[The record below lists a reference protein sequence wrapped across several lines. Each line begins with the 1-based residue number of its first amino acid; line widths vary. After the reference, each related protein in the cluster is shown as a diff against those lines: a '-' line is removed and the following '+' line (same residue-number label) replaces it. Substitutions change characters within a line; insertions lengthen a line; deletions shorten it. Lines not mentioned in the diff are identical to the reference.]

1 MQSIKSHSGWMS
13 TKWSL
18 FWATSAI
25 QGHYKFWPSARQS
38 WTCAEEYSSHSD
50 IFFLTLARSCPSK
63 HEWEMNTEFA
73 ILEIRCIS
81 FECYIW
87 NNMMT
92 LCVYVCVC
100 VDGFRRLRSKEQ
112 YPPLHAAV
120 PADDIMWPVGPNQ
133 GLENHTQDC
142 RQFSCSFV
150 MHVLLVAII
159 VDSGSC

>member
-1 MQSIKSHSGWMS
+1 MEPILSYFSNSRTLQIL
-13 TKWSL
+13 TEC
-18 FWATSAI
+18 
-25 QGHYKFWPSARQS
+25 PSVMDLRRGVQFPFR
-38 WTCAEEYSSHSD
+38 H
-50 IFFLTLARSCPSK
+50 FFLTLARSCPSK